1 MGSMSELIFM
11 ACTVLAGLVACLAEP
26 ATPERWSCVKPS
38 RGPLSEP
45 AVLDQERDPE
55 ASEPGFADGLSSGAV
70 A

>member
-1 MGSMSELIFM
+1 MSELIFM
-11 ACTVLAGLVACLAEP
+11 ASTVLAGLVACLVDP

-38 RGPLSEP
+38 RGSLSDPAELPAQEP
-45 AVLDQERDPE
+45 DPE